1 MPAVNPYDMYCPI
14 ARALDVLGD
23 RWTLLILRELN
34 MGERRFTDLKRNL
47 PGIPPNVLSSRLK
60 VLAEEGLVTTR
71 DLPPP
76 AARTVYTVT
85 DRGRET
91 TPILRALV
99 RFGMADLDEAGPETA
114 VRPAMVV
121 HAALAPFYD
130 RDAAAGL
137 DDVYRLVIDGEE
149 HWLAAAPGAGPVGTG
164 VADLVLEGPAWAF
177 VAARQGTRTLDESIA
192 DGTIARTG
200 PVRALRGFERVFALS
215 R

>member
-1 MPAVNPYDMYCPI
+1 MPAVNRYDMYCPI

-34 MGERRFTDLKRNL
+34 MGDRRFTDLKRNL

-60 VLAEEGLVTTR
+60 ILVDEGLVTTR
-71 DLPPP
+71 ELPPP

-85 DRGRET
+85 DRGSET
-91 TPILRALV
+91 TPILLALV
-99 RFGMADLDEAGPETA
+99 RFGMADLDEAGPDTA
-114 VRPAMVV
+114 IRPAMVV
-121 HAALAPFYD
+121 HAALSPYYD

-149 HWLAAAPGAGPVGTG
+149 HWLASTPGVRPDGTG
-164 VADLVLEGPAWAF
+164 DADLVLEGPAWSF
-177 VAARQGTRTLDESIA
+177 VAARQGAQSLRDAVDEGIVA
-192 DGTIARTG
+192 LTG
-200 PVRALRGFERVFALS
+200 SKRALRRFERVFALS

>member
-1 MPAVNPYDMYCPI
+1 MYQVLLKMTFVTYTDPVPAVNRYDMYCPI

-34 MGERRFTDLKRNL
+34 MGDRRFTDLKQNL

-60 VLAEEGLVTTR
+60 VLADEGLVTTR
-71 DLPPP
+71 ALPPP

-99 RFGMADLDEAGPETA
+99 RFGMSDLGDAGPRTD

-121 HAALAPFYD
+121 HAALTPY
-130 RDAAAGL
+130 
-137 DDVYRLVIDGEE
+137 
-149 HWLAAAPGAGPVGTG
+149 
-164 VADLVLEGPAWAF
+164 
-177 VAARQGTRTLDESIA
+177 
-192 DGTIARTG
+192 
-200 PVRALRGFERVFALS
+200 
-215 R
+215 